1 MRRTTNGHDEQ
12 LRPILL
18 RKSPELLLGST
29 TAFGRLLPVAKGR
42 NRPKA
47 VDQYL
52 ADSDQKVPVGGLSNL
67 PGSQAEMVLTKFD
80 MHHHSEYFCAL
91 SRASL
96 I

>member
-67 PGSQAEMVLTKFD
+67 PGSQEPKWYSPNSICTIT
-80 MHHHSEYFCAL
+80 L
-91 SRASL
+91 STSARFL
-96 I
+96 VRH